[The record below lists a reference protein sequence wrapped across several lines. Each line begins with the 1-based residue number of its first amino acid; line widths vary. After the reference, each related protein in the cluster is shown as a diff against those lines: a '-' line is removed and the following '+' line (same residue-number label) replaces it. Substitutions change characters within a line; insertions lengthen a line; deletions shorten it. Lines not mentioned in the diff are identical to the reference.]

1 VEVSA
6 AERVKHNGVIQIL
19 KEAILL
25 RKTISAVLVMF
36 LSTLLFAGGPVEGAL
51 KKEYK
56 LNCNLTENTVWGQGT
71 AMFVKL
77 VTEKTDGKVNI
88 KPYYSAQLISGK
100 QTNELLML
108 RNGSIDFSYAGP
120 ANWSTQL
127 PAMNLFTLPWFIAST
142 GDTQKAM
149 EAIVHGK
156 SGKML
161 EEIAAKAGVTVFGW
175 GYNAPRQLHSNRP
188 LRTPEDMKGLK
199 IRFVSSPLY
208 KDTLEAL
215 GTNGVNINWS
225 EAVTA
230 FQQGLVD
237 AGENPYNVIIPYRV
251 YEFHK
256 YITEWDYTCAAMF
269 FVANTRVWNS
279 FDAETQKILRE
290 CAEEAGVYTGMLNRL
305 GFDDGTAYK
314 WLEER
319 GLLPQDQNMIP
330 HNPRK
335 LLEDNGVTIIKLSP
349 EEIDAFKKATK
360 SAFDKHVKLVGE
372 ELVRLAKEDMAAA
385 GLKIDD

>member
-1 VEVSA
+1 MKVRKICSSLILTAFLA
-6 AERVKHNGVIQIL
+6 A
-19 KEAILL
+19 
-25 RKTISAVLVMF
+25 
-36 LSTLLFAGGPVEGAL
+36 LLFAVPGEAAL

-56 LNCNLTENTVWGQGT
+56 LNCNLTENTIWGQGT
-71 AMFVKL
+71 ARFVKL
-77 VTEKTDGKVNI
+77 VQERTDGKINI
-88 KPYYSAQLISGK
+88 KPYYSAQLLSGK

-108 RNGSIDFSYAGP
+108 RNGTIDFSYAGP
-120 ANWSTQL
+120 ANWTTQL

-142 GDTQKAM
+142 GNTQKAM
-149 EAIVHGK
+149 EAIAHGK
-156 SGKML
+156 AGKML
-161 EEIAAKAGVTVFGW
+161 EDIAAKAGVTVIGW
-175 GYNAPRQLHSNRP
+175 GYNAPRQLHANKP
-188 LRTPEDMKGLK
+188 IRTPEDMKGLK

-230 FQQGLVD
+230 YQQGLVD
-237 AGENPYNVIIPYRV
+237 AGENPYNTIIPYRV

-256 YITEWDYTCAAMF
+256 YMTEWNYTCAAMF
-269 FVANTRVWNS
+269 FVVNTGVWNS

-290 CAEEAGVYTGMLNRL
+290 CADEAGVYTGMLNQL

-319 GLLPQDQNMIP
+319 NLLPEDQNMIP
-330 HNPRK
+330 HDPRK

-349 EEIDAFKKATK
+349 EEIMAFRKATK
-360 SAFDKHVKLVGE
+360 GAFDKHVKLVGE
-372 ELVRLAKEDMAAA
+372 DVVQAAIEDMKAA
-385 GLKIDD
+385 GLTFEELKD

>member
-1 VEVSA
+1 M
-6 AERVKHNGVIQIL
+6 
-19 KEAILL
+19 
-25 RKTISAVLVMF
+25 RKLTA
-36 LSTLLFAGGPVEGAL
+36 TLLFAALLATFASAVPGAAAL
-51 KKEYK
+51 KDEYK
-56 LNCNLTENTVWGQGT
+56 LNCNLTENTIWGQGT

-77 VTEKTDGKVNI
+77 VKERTNGKVNI
-88 KPYYSAQLISGK
+88 KAYYSAQLTSGK

-108 RNGSIDFSYAGP
+108 RNGTIDFSYAGP
-120 ANWSTQL
+120 ANWTTQL

-156 SGKML
+156 AGKML
-161 EEIAAKAGVTVFGW
+161 EDIAAKAGVTVIGW
-175 GYNAPRQLHSNRP
+175 GYNAPRQLHSNKP

-269 FVANTRVWNS
+269 FVANTDVWNS

-290 CAEEAGVYTGMLNRL
+290 CANEAGVYTGMLNRL
-305 GFDDGTAYK
+305 GFDDGSAFK
-314 WLEER
+314 WLEKR
-319 GLLPQDQNMIP
+319 NLLPTDENVIP
-330 HNPRK
+330 RDPRK
-335 LLEDNGVTIIKLSP
+335 LLKDNGVTIIKLTP
-349 EEIDAFKKATK
+349 EEIMAFRKATK
-360 SAFDKHVKLVGE
+360 GAFDKHVKLVGE
-372 ELVRLAKEDMAAA
+372 DLVRAAREDMAAA
-385 GLKIDD
+385 GLKVDDM